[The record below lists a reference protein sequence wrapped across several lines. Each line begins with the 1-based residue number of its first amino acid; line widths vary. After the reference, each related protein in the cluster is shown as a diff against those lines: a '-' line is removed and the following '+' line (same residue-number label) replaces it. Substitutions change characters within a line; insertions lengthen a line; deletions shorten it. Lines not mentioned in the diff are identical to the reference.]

1 VSFRNIVQV
10 AWALALLCVS
20 ASTQTS
26 QGRLT
31 GRVLDPDGAVIPAA
45 EVVASNEETGVA
57 TRART
62 NEAGI
67 YVLPFLQP
75 ARYTVTAAVQGF
87 KKHERKGIVV
97 ETAQELSFDIRM
109 ELGSLA
115 EVVQVTAESPL
126 LENSTA
132 TVGQFLDSRAVTEMP
147 LGNRRAIELARLA
160 GGVVWVSY
168 VGLAKP
174 AFSLAGGRVQN
185 QMYWL
190 DGGSIQN
197 FRFGI
202 GQVDTDPPVDVIREF
217 RILQNNYSAEFGGSA
232 GGVIVSTTK
241 SGTNQFHGSASEYL
255 QNDKLNAPGFFAPT
269 QGDQKLKTALRQN
282 LLGGTLGGR
291 IIRDRTHFFVGYE
304 GTRRTEG
311 VDQILTVP
319 APIQS
324 QGNFSQTLNNQGRLI
339 QIYDPASTRAQDGKT
354 VRDPFAGNLIPS
366 ARFDA
371 VARQLTDY
379 WPQPNRPPTNLAG
392 AQNFVGSKRARL
404 YTRDNVTSKVDH
416 IFSNANRFYFR
427 LLDNRDP
434 LIWSSNYPKK
444 EGDPGAAIKERWQ
457 QSYLF
462 ADTHTFSPNL
472 VMDIRYTFGKRKD
485 NEVSAGS
492 GSGILEQI
500 GLKGVPAGAFPAVRV
515 AGMANLGDTA
525 ENIKFPIRQHQF
537 VTNLMYVFGKHVMK
551 FGGELRKSEVFQ
563 VQRQIPGQYNFAT
576 TGTGL
581 PGSSATGL
589 AYASFLLGFVN
600 TFSLKDT
607 DLLNRYNWYG
617 AWFWQDDWK
626 VAPGLTLNLGLRWET
641 DTPLTDVNNRMN
653 GFDPVAINPV
663 SGTAGVVR
671 FAGINGFSRQP
682 YQTDWNNFGPRFG
695 FAWQPSGRP
704 RWVVRGG
711 YGVFYE
717 NPNAHGAPASA
728 ALGFDRSV
736 SLSSPDNGV
745 TPVFYMGQ
753 GVPGVSL
760 TSPVRDDS
768 FGAVSVGKAVTTSVT
783 FYEPN
788 RRTGYAQQ
796 FNFGIQRQLGGNVVV
811 ELSYLG
817 NLGRK
822 MSTSNL
828 SMNQVPAAGLASG
841 NAQVRR
847 PFPQFNDVAI
857 LYPSLGIN
865 NYHAGVL
872 RAEKRLSGG
881 LSLLGTYTW
890 SRAIGN
896 LDEAVG
902 IGDDQIFQDYYNR
915 KLDKGPSTI
924 DIVHRFVC
932 SSVYDLPFGMGR
944 RWLGKG
950 ALSRL
955 FGGWTV
961 GTIASMQGGGP
972 FTVTMQT
979 NSTNAFAAGGQRAN
993 VVRDPNLPVSER
1005 RVDHWFDT
1013 DAFVAPP
1020 PYTFGNAG
1028 RGIIRADGRVNFDF
1042 SISKNFSLRE
1052 RSRLQ
1057 FRGELFNAF
1066 NHPDFDPP
1074 GHIMGSADFGTIT
1087 SATDPRTVQLSLRL
1101 TF

>member
-1 VSFRNIVQV
+1 VS
-10 AWALALLCVS
+10 ALA
-20 ASTQTS
+20 QTP

-31 GRVLDPDGAVIPAA
+31 GRVLDPDGAAIPAA
-45 EVVASNEETGVA
+45 EVVAINEETGVA
-57 TRART
+57 TKART

-75 ARYTVTAAVQGF
+75 ASYTITAAVQGF
-87 KKHERKGIVV
+87 KKSERKGIIV

-115 EVVQVTAESPL
+115 EVVQVTAASPL
-126 LENSTA
+126 VENSTA
-132 TVGQFLDSRAVTEMP
+132 TVGQFLDSRAVGELP

-160 GGVVWVSY
+160 GGMVWVSY
-168 VGLAKP
+168 EGLAKP

-185 QMYWL
+185 QMFWL

-217 RILQNNYSAEFGGSA
+217 RIIQNNYAAEYGGSA

-241 SGTNQFHGSASEYL
+241 SGTNQFHGSAYDYL
-255 QNDKLNAPGFFAPT
+255 QNERLNAPGFFAPT
-269 QGDQKLKTALRQN
+269 QGDRKLKTALRQN
-282 LLGGTLGGR
+282 LFGGTLGGR
-291 IIRDRTHFFVGYE
+291 IMRNRTHFFVGYE

-319 APIQS
+319 TPMQS
-324 QGNFSQTLNNQGRLI
+324 QGDFSHTFNNQGRLI
-339 QIYDPASTRAQDGKT
+339 QIYDPGTTRVQDGRT

-366 ARFDA
+366 ARFDS
-371 VARQLTDY
+371 VAKQLIDY
-379 WPQPNRPPTNLAG
+379 WPQPSRAPTNVAG

-404 YTRDNVTSKVDH
+404 YTRGNVTSRVDH

-427 LLDNRDP
+427 FFHNRDP
-434 LIWSSNYPKK
+434 LIWSSNYPKA
-444 EGDPGAAIKERWQ
+444 EGDPNAGPKDRRQE
-457 QSYLF
+457 SFLF
-462 ADTHTFSPNL
+462 ADTHTFSPKL
-472 VMDIRYTFGKRKD
+472 VLDARYTFGERKD
-485 NEVSAGS
+485 NQVSAGS
-492 GSGILEQI
+492 GSDVLQRI

-515 AGMANLGDTA
+515 AGIANLGDTA
-525 ENIKFPIRQHQF
+525 DNIKYPIRQHQL
-537 VTNLMYVFGKHVMK
+537 VNNVMYVLGKHVMK
-551 FGGELRKSEVFQ
+551 FGGELRKSEISQ
-563 VQRQIPGQYNFAT
+563 IQRQIPGQYNFAT

-581 PGSSATGL
+581 PGSSGSGF

-600 TFSLKDT
+600 AFSLKDT
-607 DLLNRYNWYG
+607 EPLQRYNWYG
-617 AWFWQDDWK
+617 AWFLQDDWK
-626 VAPGLTLNLGLRWET
+626 AAPGLTLNLGLRWET
-641 DTPLTDVNNRMN
+641 DTPVTDVNNRTN

-663 SGTAGVVR
+663 SGTPGVLR
-671 FAGINGFSRQP
+671 FAGLNGFPRQP
-682 YQTDWNNFGPRFG
+682 YATDWNNFGPRFG
-695 FAWQPSGRP
+695 FAWQPWRFP

-717 NPNAHGAPASA
+717 NPNAHGAPAAA

-736 SLSSPDNGV
+736 ALSSPDSGV
-745 TPVFYMGQ
+745 TPAFYLGQ

-760 TSPVRDDS
+760 TSPIRDDS
-768 FGAVSVGKAVTTSVT
+768 FGAVPVGKTVTTSVT
-783 FYEPN
+783 FYETN

-796 FNFGIQRQLGGNVVV
+796 FNFGLQRQFGSNVVV
-811 ELSYLG
+811 EASYLG

-822 MSTSNL
+822 MPTANL
-828 SMNQVPAAGLASG
+828 SINQVPPAKLASG

-857 LYPSLGIN
+857 LYPTLGVN

-872 RAEKRLSGG
+872 RVEKRLSGG
-881 LSLLGTYTW
+881 FSLLGTYTW
-890 SRAIGN
+890 SRSIGN

-902 IGDDQIFQDYYNR
+902 LGDDQIFQDYYNR

-924 DIVHRFVC
+924 DIVHRLTW
-932 SSVYDLPFGMGR
+932 SSVYDLPFGTRR
-944 RWLGKG
+944 RWLAKG

-961 GTIASMQGGGP
+961 GMIASMQSGAP

-979 NSTNAFAAGGQRAN
+979 DTSNAFSAGGLRAN
-993 VVRDPNLPVSER
+993 LVRAPNLPVSER
-1005 RVDHWFDT
+1005 GPDHWFDT

-1028 RGIIRADGRVNFDF
+1028 RGIIRADGRVKFDF
-1042 SISKNFSLRE
+1042 SISKNFSIRE
-1052 RSRLQ
+1052 RTRLQ

-1074 GHIMGSADFGTIT
+1074 SHVMGSAGFGTIT

-1101 TF
+1101 IF